1 MRGTSRREDAAFW
14 IIQLSAAQ
22 DAGTVQTGAKFVA
35 RFVKNR
41 NATET
46 DCPPLEWH
54 FERRENEARARISWK
69 KLSTPD
75 IFRQC
80 LEDGLTTAT
89 DIAEE
94 MGLSKGQ
101 VSKMATAAIRA
112 GWLAK
117 DGREYKLTG
126 QA

>member
-1 MRGTSRREDAAFW
+1 M
-14 IIQLSAAQ
+14 
-22 DAGTVQTGAKFVA
+22 
-35 RFVKNR
+35 KNR

-46 DCPPLEWH
+46 ECPPLEWH
-54 FERRENEARARISWK
+54 FVRLENESRANVSWK
-69 KLSTPD
+69 KLSTTQ

-94 MGLSKGQ
+94 MGISKGQ
-101 VSKMATAAIRA
+101 VSKMATAAIKA